1 MKRTAAAV
9 LAGGLILCLLAGC
22 ELGGNKSA
30 PGDAVSVQKVSDLAA
45 MGPVGLADRYAGKVV
60 AGQTADVKRDSN
72 KSVQETYVEV
82 GDMVKEGDPLFTYDM
97 EKMQLDLEKLYL
109 DKEGYENTIA
119 AANNSI
125 AELEKERD
133 KAKEGDKL
141 SYTLEID
148 SRKAEIREA
157 QYNISMKERDIASME
172 ASMED
177 AVVYSPIAGR
187 VMTVDE
193 TGSSYVDPYS
203 YYGGG
208 DNGGDTSVGFITV
221 TDVTRLRVQGNIN
234 EMNAYALTEGMPMR
248 IRSRVDSEQTW
259 TGSLSMIDWE
269 NPVKNDNNGMVYVSS
284 SGSDEMTQSSK
295 YPFYIELD
303 STDGLILGQ
312 HVYIEPDNGEEEE
325 TEPLGPMLPMYFV
338 AYEEDGSAYVW
349 ADNGKGKLEK
359 RAVTL
364 GETDEMTGA
373 CEITDGLTE
382 DDYIAM
388 PEEGLEEGRAA
399 EKYDPEA
406 AAEEAAMNGEAGGEM
421 MAGAG
426 F

>member
-1 MKRTAAAV
+1 MKRAAAAV
-9 LAGGLILCLLAGC
+9 LAGGLILCLLVGC
-22 ELGGNKSA
+22 ELGGSKSA

-177 AVVYSPIAGR
+177 GVVYSPIAGR

-269 NPVKNDNNGMVYVSS
+269 NPVKNDNNGMYIMSS
-284 SGSDEMTQSSK
+284 SSSDEMTQSSK

-325 TEPLGPMLPMYFV
+325 AEPAGPMLPMYFV

-373 CEITDGLTE
+373 CEIAEGLTE

-406 AAEEAAMNGEAGGEM
+406 AAEEAGMVDEAGGGM
-421 MAGAG
+421 MAEAG

>member
-1 MKRTAAAV
+1 MKRAVAAV

-22 ELGGNKSA
+22 ELGGSKSA

-157 QYNISMKERDIASME
+157 QYNISMKERD
-172 ASMED
+172 
-177 AVVYSPIAGR
+177 
-187 VMTVDE
+187 
-193 TGSSYVDPYS
+193 
-203 YYGGG
+203 
-208 DNGGDTSVGFITV
+208 
-221 TDVTRLRVQGNIN
+221 TRRQ
-234 EMNAYALTEGMPMR
+234 R
-248 IRSRVDSEQTW
+248 Q
-259 TGSLSMIDWE
+259 
-269 NPVKNDNNGMVYVSS
+269 
-284 SGSDEMTQSSK
+284 
-295 YPFYIELD
+295 
-303 STDGLILGQ
+303 
-312 HVYIEPDNGEEEE
+312 
-325 TEPLGPMLPMYFV
+325 
-338 AYEEDGSAYVW
+338 
-349 ADNGKGKLEK
+349 
-359 RAVTL
+359 
-364 GETDEMTGA
+364 
-373 CEITDGLTE
+373 
-382 DDYIAM
+382 
-388 PEEGLEEGRAA
+388 
-399 EKYDPEA
+399 
-406 AAEEAAMNGEAGGEM
+406 
-421 MAGAG
+421 
-426 F
+426 